1 MTVTPWGTAE
11 ELRARKLRPGPGS
24 SREDVD
30 RNQRERLYGAMV
42 IAVAEQGYERARVA
56 DLLRISGI
64 SRNTF
69 YRHFESKKDC
79 FLATVDAVVA
89 AGAEIVIPA
98 FLDGEREW
106 DERLELGLNTL
117 LGLIAEQPAAARLYY
132 VETYAAGAEA
142 LEKVEAM
149 ADRLE
154 DLAAAAIKQS
164 PDHAGMP
171 RDLLRAVL
179 RGFRRMIQT
188 RLRTGREQELAEA
201 GPELLRWALGYHTPP
216 RRLRRP
222 RKPPPLAYEPLTDPL
237 DKRDRILDA
246 VMDLMAEKGYPALAI
261 ADIAQRASISLT
273 TFYATFESK
282 DAAVVAA
289 LRRGANRVLEATTPA
304 YRDAPDWPHAMAAGI
319 HALFAYLVLERPFAQ
334 FGGVAVH
341 GGSPLVV
348 EVRDQ
353 LTTAGFAFTEGYR
366 NYPHVKPI
374 VGEAI
379 AASIDAMLFDH
390 VSRRDRDRLYEL
402 APTATYL
409 ALAPFVG
416 VDEACE
422 VANSGGGRRSR

>member
-1 MTVTPWGTAE
+1 MIATPWGSADD
-11 ELRARKLRPGPGS
+11 LRARKLRPGPGT
-24 SREDVD
+24 SRAQVNS
-30 RNQRERLYGAMV
+30 NQRERLYGAMV
-42 IAVAEQGYERARVA
+42 IAVAEQGYEKTRVA

-69 YRHFESKKDC
+69 YRHFDNKLDC
-79 FLATVDAVVA
+79 FLATVDAVA
-89 AGAEIVIPA
+89 SAGAEIVLPA
-98 FLDGEREW
+98 FLEGECEW
-106 DERLELGLNTL
+106 HERLKLGLNTL
-117 LGLIAEQPAAARLYY
+117 LGLIADQPAAARLYY
-132 VETYAAGAEA
+132 VETYAAGPEA

-149 ADRLE
+149 SDRLE
-154 DLAAAAIKQS
+154 ELAATAIRQAPEHS
-164 PDHAGMP
+164 GIP

-179 RGFRRMIQT
+179 RGFRRIIQT
-188 RLRTGREQELAEA
+188 RLRTGREQSLAEA
-201 GPELLRWALGYHTPP
+201 GPELLRWGLAYQAPP
-216 RRLRRP
+216 QRLRRP
-222 RKPPPLAYEPLTDPL
+222 RKPRPLAYRPLTDPL
-237 DKRDRILDA
+237 DRRDRILDA
-246 VMDLMAEKGYPALAI
+246 VMDLMTEKGYQALAI

-273 TFYATFESK
+273 TFYALFESK

-289 LRRGANRVLEATTPA
+289 MRRGATRVLEATAPA
-304 YRDAPDWPHAMAAGI
+304 YRDAPDWPHAIAAGI
-319 HALFAYLVLERPFAQ
+319 HALFGYLVLERPFAQ

-366 NYPHVKPI
+366 NFPHVKPI

-416 VDEACE
+416 IDEACAI
-422 VANSGGGRRSR
+422 ANSSR